1 MKYDRLGVEFLKIA
15 ALLYAARFIAA
26 ALMGPG
32 LKKWEPE
39 LFNVSYQHIGKN
51 LTSWAIVSAVIGVLM
66 IAAAFIQQHKM
77 DKQS

>member
-32 LKKWEPE
+32 LRDWDPK
-39 LFNVSYQHIGKN
+39 LFNLSYEYIGKS

-66 IAAAFIQQHKM
+66 IAAAFIQQHKR